1 MRLSA
6 IAAAF
11 AAVIFLTGTLMG
23 PGPAD
28 ASQPPPPGARVFF
41 ANLKDGDTVKS
52 PFVVQFGAE
61 GVKVVKAGITLPGTG
76 HHHLLIDRELT
87 DDDKGFSIPADDNHL
102 HFGGAQTEVE
112 LSLPPGQYTLQLV
125 FGDGDHV
132 PYDPMLT
139 SERITIT
146 VE

>member
-1 MRLSA
+1 MRQTAFAIALSA
-6 IAAAF
+6 MISLLGTSAAIAE
-11 AAVIFLTGTLMG
+11 
-23 PGPAD
+23 
-28 ASQPPPPGARVFF
+28 SPPPGARVFF
-41 ANLKDGDTVKS
+41 ENLADGDTVKS
-52 PFVVQFGAE
+52 PFLIRFGAE
-61 GVKVVKAGITLPGTG
+61 GVKVVKAGINLPGTG

-87 DDDKGFSIPADDNHL
+87 ADDKGFSIPSDDNHR

-132 PYDPMLT
+132 PYDPMLA
-139 SERITIT
+139 SDRITIT